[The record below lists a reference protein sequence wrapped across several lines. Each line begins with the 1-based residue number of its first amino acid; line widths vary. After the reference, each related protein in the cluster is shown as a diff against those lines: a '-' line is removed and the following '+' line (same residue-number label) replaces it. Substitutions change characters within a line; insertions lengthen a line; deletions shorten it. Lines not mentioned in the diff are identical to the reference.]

1 MTVSRMKHLYH
12 PSALD
17 PATPAPSWW
26 RDSVSAPPAEYA
38 PLQGDVETE
47 VAIIGGGYTGL
58 SAAYH
63 LAKDHGIKAVVL
75 ERATPGWGASGRN
88 GGFCC
93 MGGSKLG
100 WKKII
105 TTYGLEEARAFYQA
119 QADSVGL
126 VASLL
131 EAEAIDADRTATGD
145 VALAHRESMVAE
157 LATDAK
163 FMANAFGAKHSLLD
177 RDGLKARGLAGPHF
191 HGGVAGEV
199 GFGLN
204 PFKYV
209 TGLARAAAARGA
221 TVTSQSPVTGWQRE
235 TYGHRLTTPQG
246 SVRAAKVLIATNG
259 YTPED
264 LHPQFGGRLLPAL
277 SSIVVTRPLTEAE
290 RAEAGW
296 TSTAPSYDLLNLLH
310 YFRLLPDGRF
320 MFGGRGGVSAEPGA
334 LARQSARIEAAFR
347 RYYPAWR
354 NVEITHRWSGFVCLA
369 ADLVPHVGGWADEPG
384 TYFALAYH
392 GNGVALGTWS
402 GRAVARLIGAGEAM
416 APEMLRRPP
425 PRFPLPF
432 LRPLYLRGAYV
443 KFGIEDAFGR

>member
-1 MTVSRMKHLYH
+1 MKHLYH

-17 PATPAPSWW
+17 PQAPVASWW
-26 RDSVSAPPAEYA
+26 RDSVTGPPAEYA
-38 PLQGDVETE
+38 PLQDDVETE

-63 LAKDHGIKAVVL
+63 LAKDYGIKAVVL
-75 ERATPGWGASGRN
+75 ERAFPGWGASGRN

-93 MGGSKLG
+93 MGGSKLS
-100 WKKII
+100 WKKMI
-105 TTYGLEEARAFYQA
+105 TAYGLEEARAFHHDQA
-119 QADSVGL
+119 EAVGL
-126 VASLL
+126 VGDLL
-131 EAEAIDADRTATGD
+131 AAEGIDADRTGEGD
-145 VALAHRESMVAE
+145 VALAHRESALAD

-163 FMANAFGAKHSLLD
+163 FMANAFGARQTLLD
-177 RDGLKARGLAGPHF
+177 REGLKARGLSGPHF
-191 HGGVAGEV
+191 HGGVADEV

-209 TGLARAAAARGA
+209 TGLARAAAAQGA
-221 TVTSQSPVTGWQRE
+221 IVTAQSPVTGWQRE
-235 TYGHRLTTPQG
+235 TNRHRLMTPRG

-264 LHPQFGGRLLPAL
+264 LHPQFGGRVLPAL

-296 TSTAPSYDLLNLLH
+296 TSTTPSYDLLNLLH

-320 MFGGRGGVSAEPGA
+320 LFGGRGGLSAEPGA
-334 LARQSARIEAAFR
+334 LVRQSARIEAAFR

-354 NVEITHRWSGFVCLA
+354 AVEITHRWSGFVCLA
-369 ADLVPHVGGWADEPG
+369 MDLLPHIGAWEDEPG
-384 TYFALAYH
+384 AYFALAYH
-392 GNGVALGTWS
+392 GNGVALSSWS
-402 GRAVARLIGAGEAM
+402 GRAVARLIGTGAAQM
-416 APEMLRRPP
+416 PKMLRRPP

-443 KFGIEDAFGR
+443 KFGIEDSLGR

>member
-1 MTVSRMKHLYH
+1 MKHLYH
-12 PSALD
+12 PTALD
-17 PATPAPSWW
+17 PSAPVPSWW
-26 RDSVSAPPAEYA
+26 RDSVTAPLAEYA
-38 PLQGDVETE
+38 PLQGEVEAD

-63 LAKDHGIKAVVL
+63 LAKDHGVKAVVL
-75 ERATPGWGASGRN
+75 ERAYPGWGASGRN

-105 TTYGLEEARAFYQA
+105 TTYGLEDARAFYQA
-119 QADSVGL
+119 QMDSVGL
-126 VASLL
+126 VADLL
-131 EAEAIDADRTATGD
+131 TAEGIDADRTGAGD
-145 VALAHRESMVAE
+145 VALAHRESMVAD

-163 FMANAFGAKHSLLD
+163 FMANAFGARHTMLD

-221 TVTSQSPVTGWQRE
+221 VLAARSPVTGWWRE

-264 LHPQFGGRLLPAL
+264 LHPAFGGRLLPAL
-277 SSIVVTRPLTEAE
+277 SSIVVTRPMTEAE
-290 RAEAGW
+290 RTAAGW

-347 RYYPAWR
+347 RYYPAWAS
-354 NVEITHRWSGFVCLA
+354 VEITHRWSGFVCLA
-369 ADLVPHVGGWADEPG
+369 MDLVPHVGAWADEPG
-384 TYFALAYH
+384 TYYAMAYH

-402 GRAVARLIGAGEAM
+402 GRAIARLIGTGEVQ
-416 APEMLRRPP
+416 APKMLRRPP

-432 LRPLYLRGAYV
+432 LRPLYLRGVYV
-443 KFGIEDAFGR
+443 KFGLEDAFGH